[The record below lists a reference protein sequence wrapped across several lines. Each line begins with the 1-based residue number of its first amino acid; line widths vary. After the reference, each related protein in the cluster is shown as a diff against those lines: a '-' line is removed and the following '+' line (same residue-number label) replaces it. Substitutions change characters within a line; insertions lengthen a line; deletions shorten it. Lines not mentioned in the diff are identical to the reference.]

1 MSGLETSG
9 AAVRGRERR
18 RRDVVPKQEQGERR
32 KYFDVKFGKTAVR
45 VLPGEH
51 YVSNDQDEMIVTVL
65 GSCIAACIRD
75 PLAGVGGMNHFML
88 PESQLGSLGAA
99 TDAMRYGNHAM
110 EVLVN
115 DLIKLG
121 AARKRLEIKLFGG
134 AHVHKGMT
142 PIGDRNCAFIA
153 RYLKAEELH
162 AVASDLGGNNPRR
175 IHYFPQTGQVKRLL
189 LRRVEDQALLDSEVA
204 YRSSLSKTEV
214 GGSIELFD

>member
-1 MSGLETSG
+1 MASRMASLIDESTQQAADG
-9 AAVRGRERR
+9 AIT
-18 RRDVVPKQEQGERR
+18 VV
-32 KYFDVKFGKTAVR
+32 DSHTVKLKCNAPDITII
-45 VLPGEH
+45 PGMAD
-51 YVSNDQDEMIVTVL
+51 YPGAIVH
-65 GSCIAACIRD
+65 SSHD
-75 PLAGVGGMNHFML
+75 PNTMLDNPIGTGFML